1 MLETI
6 TQWDFSVLYWIQE
19 TIRSPFMDSFCAMLS
34 YAFEAGVFWIVTAVV
49 LIAFRKTR
57 VAGVALL
64 CSMLLALLIGELG
77 IKNIVCRE
85 RPCVADS
92 SVALAIPMPSSY
104 SFPSGHTGSSF
115 AAASGIF
122 AFNKKIGI
130 PALAVALLVGLSRM
144 YLFVHFPTDVLAG
157 AVLGILC
164 AFATYLIFTKT
175 QFDRKLQSFGRKTA

>member
-1 MLETI
+1 MFEVV
-6 TQWDFSVLYWIQE
+6 TQWDFNILYLIQE
-19 TIRSPFMDSFCAMLS
+19 TIRTPFLDSFCAMLS
-34 YAFEAGVFWIVTAVV
+34 YAFEAGFLWIVTAVV

-57 VAGVALL
+57 VAGVSLL

-77 IKNIVCRE
+77 LKNIICRE
-85 RPCVADS
+85 RPCVVDS
-92 SVALAIPMPSSY
+92 SVALAIPAPSSY

-115 AAASGIF
+115 AAAGGIF
-122 AFNKKIGI
+122 AFNKKLGI
-130 PALAVALLVGLSRM
+130 PALGLALLVGLSRM

-175 QFDRKLQSFGRKTA
+175 HLDRKLQSFGR